1 VNFISNVLMFPDDKY
16 FFLYLLI
23 EFLYDRNRGKGI
35 YINTVNNFRNIKRYT
50 SADFI
55 QEDQQ

>member
-1 VNFISNVLMFPDDKY
+1 MFPDDKY